1 MGKELRNTE
10 WILANV
16 SLWVL
21 PPSLSLDFY
30 PFLPPA
36 RYIFLT
42 WSTFRE
48 ICFFRCTVFL
58 DLVRSSSIFD
68 VATLPSRRNCSR
80 LFAGCKWLES
90 STPLQYFSNFSFFF
104 FDKFEGVNF
113 FTAIFV
119 ILYLWNNVITRRV
132 KYFQFLS
139 FKFFRPCKNVSSI
152 FYSY

>member
-16 SLWVL
+16 SLCLL
-21 PPSLSLDFY
+21 PPSLPLDFY

-36 RYIFLT
+36 RYIFLM

-104 FDKFEGVNF
+104 RQIRRREF
-113 FTAIFV
+113 FYGDIRNTLSLEQRNNAPCQIFPIFV
-119 ILYLWNNVITRRV
+119 L
-132 KYFQFLS
+132 Q
-139 FKFFRPCKNVSSI
+139 I
-152 FYSY
+152 FPSV